1 MCSPCTH
8 LFLLCPVFP
17 RAPPSLAATGRFS
30 AVQALILEAL
40 RAPGCGHPA
49 QPPLWSHTGAASSCL
64 GSYTMMQMTRKPH
77 TFLQILAWLVPRLAP
92 PQRCPSHPSLP
103 RPRNLS
109 PWTSSCLPCVLVCV
123 CLPRLECNLSRAGS
137 SPSCRLLLP

>member
-30 AVQALILEAL
+30 TVQALVLEAL

-64 GSYTMMQMTRKPH
+64 GSYTMMQVTRKPH
-77 TFLQILAWLVPRLAP
+77 IP
-92 PQRCPSHPSLP
+92 PDLGVTGSSPCTSPEMSLP
-103 RPRNLS
+103 PKSSHPRNLS